1 MVFNEDLIILA
12 VYILI
17 SGDMI
22 KKNQM
27 AKIFIQKGV
36 LYEKDMDILKF
47 GILLEFFPS
56 YEFSYIFPFFLN
68 FSKIAEF
75 L

>member
-1 MVFNEDLIILA
+1 
-12 VYILI
+12 
-17 SGDMI
+17 
-22 KKNQM
+22 M

-36 LYEKDMDILKF
+36 LYEKYMDILKF
-47 GILLEFFPS
+47 GILLELFPS
-56 YEFSYIFPFFLN
+56 YEFFYTFPFFLN